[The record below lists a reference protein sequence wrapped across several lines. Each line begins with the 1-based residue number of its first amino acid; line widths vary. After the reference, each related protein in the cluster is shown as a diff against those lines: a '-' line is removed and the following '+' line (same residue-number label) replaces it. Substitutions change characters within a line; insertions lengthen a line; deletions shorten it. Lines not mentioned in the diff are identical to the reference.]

1 MVLSHLVPLAS
12 CDCPMSEPDHLILTH
27 CNGLILGKITLMTHI
42 ISNFEQILFRTE
54 CHLAQEVLHEWSA
67 LYFITTWILL

>member
-12 CDCPMSEPDHLILTH
+12 CDSPMTEPEHCILTP
-27 CNGLILGKITLMTHI
+27 CNGLILGKKTLMTHI
-42 ISNFEQILFRTE
+42 ISNFEQLLYRTE
-54 CHLAQEVLHEWSA
+54 CHLAQEVLLEWSA

>member
-12 CDCPMSEPDHLILTH
+12 CDSPMTEPEHCILTP
-27 CNGLILGKITLMTHI
+27 CNGLILGKKTRAKKNTDD
-42 ISNFEQILFRTE
+42 FEQLLYRTE
-54 CHLAQEVLHEWSA
+54 CHLAPEVLIKWSA

>member
-12 CDCPMSEPDHLILTH
+12 CDSPMTEPEHCILTPR
-27 CNGLILGKITLMTHI
+27 KKTLMTHI
-42 ISNFEQILFRTE
+42 ISNFEQLLYRTE